1 MKELILEAQKIFN
14 AKDDC
19 YAVRIIKQTHRSNNF
34 ANGVN
39 EFKSSTMILNS
50 SSYPALCDD
59 LCEFEDNTTVFYV
72 RGNIRKKDNTVIIV
86 NKKMLNKIIIA
97 VKEYNEYYKDKNNL
111 DIDNISNNII
121 TIK

>member
-19 YAVRIIKQTHRSNNF
+19 YAVRVVKQTHRNNDF

-39 EFKSSTMILNS
+39 EFKSSTMLLNS
-50 SSYPALCDD
+50 SGYPT
-59 LCEFEDNTTVFYV
+59 LCEFEDNTPVFYV
-72 RGNIRKKDNTVIIV
+72 RGRLKEKDNTVIIV

-97 VKEYNEYYKDKNNL
+97 VKEYNSYYKYENNL

>member
-1 MKELILEAQKIFN
+1 MKELVLEAQKIFN

-19 YAVRIIKQTHRSNNF
+19 YAVRIIKQTHKNNMF

-39 EFKSSTMILNS
+39 EFKTSTIILKS
-50 SSYPALCDD
+50 DEHPALC
-59 LCEFEDNTTVFYV
+59 EFKDSTTVFYV
-72 RGNIRKKDNTVIIV
+72 RGRTKEKDNTVMIV
-86 NKKMLNKIIIA
+86 NKDILNKIIIA
-97 VKEYNEYYKDKNNL
+97 VKEYNNYYKDENNL

>member
-14 AKDDC
+14 DDDC
-19 YAVRIIKQTHRSNNF
+19 YAVRIIRQTHRNNDF
-34 ANGVN
+34 ANCVN
-39 EFKSSTMILNS
+39 GFKSSTMLLNS
-50 SSYPALCDD
+50 SGFPALRM
-59 LCEFEDNTTVFYV
+59 FEDNTSVFYV
-72 RGNIRKKDNTVIIV
+72 RGNIREKDNTVIIV

-97 VKEYNEYYKDKNNL
+97 VKEYNSYYKDENNL